1 MFFKGVILARSRN
14 IKPSIMDNEKLA
26 ECAPLTRL
34 LFVYLW
40 MLADREGRLEDRPK
54 RIAAQALAY
63 DRVADVGIMLD
74 DLQAAGFIT
83 RYTTDSTAC
92 IQIINFTKHQSP
104 HVREVAS
111 VLPCMVQSTTKVMP
125 STNLGTTKASTSTSL
140 DRLNPDSLLLNP
152 DTRIL
157 NPDSLNPDILNPEP
171 KGFGGSA
178 THTAPDKAKR
188 VKVEKI
194 PVPTKQA
201 WEAYSTAYETKYQ
214 TEPVR
219 NAMVNGQLAQLV
231 ARLGAADAPLVA
243 GWYLGHRNQF
253 YVSCGHSVAML
264 LRDCEKLRSEWVT
277 GRQGTHAQ
285 AVMGDKT
292 QANYNAFAPLIA
304 EAKAREA
311 LERKTA

>member
-1 MFFKGVILARSRN
+1 MLFKGVILARSRN

-26 ECAPLTRL
+26 ECEPLTRL
-34 LFVYLW
+34 LFIYLW
-40 MLADREGRLEDRPK
+40 MLADREGRFEDRPK

-74 DLQAAGFIT
+74 DLQAAGFIS
-83 RYTTDSTAC
+83 RYTAAGIAC

-111 VLPCMVQSTTKVMP
+111 VLPCMVQSTTKAVP

-140 DRLNPDSLLLNP
+140 DRLNPEPLLLNP
-152 DTRIL
+152 DTRTLI
-157 NPDSLNPDILNPEP
+157 PDSLNPDILNPEP
-171 KGFGGSA
+171 KCFGGSA
-178 THTAPDKAKR
+178 SHDTPDKAKR
-188 VKVEKI
+188 VKVVKE
-194 PVPTKQA
+194 PAPTNQT
-201 WEAYSTAYETKYQ
+201 WETYSTAYEAKYQ
-214 TEPVR
+214 TAPVR

-277 GRQGTHAQ
+277 GRQTTHTQ
-285 AVMGDKT
+285 AIQADKT
-292 QANYNAFAPLIA
+292 QTNFSAFAPLIA
-304 EAKAREA
+304 EARAREA